1 MAEKKDS
8 GAKQGKPFDPDERF
22 RYIGFE
28 VHPGKIK
35 DLFKSDTEKDELVK
49 KIKAKREAG
58 QAGRE
63 VTSFDIPR
71 ISSLEKIVL
80 TITSLLLI
88 ASLFLPWFSGYHE
101 YEVVSEVAPAEEQAV
116 LVDSLAD
123 SLGMEMIDSTALAA
137 EVTGTLEETIQAAKD
152 DKGFSSITAAR
163 KRKEIRREHL
173 EANALAALPMLGKV
187 LSSGFILKIT
197 GILFLIYI
205 LFCVGGG
212 FYNLYALYWF
222 KGDPDTR
229 AMKLKKVMKFAWI
242 PVGIWAL
249 CLILSFVGAS
259 YSFDTTDVIKQI
271 GTSYGTGAYL
281 GILSYGFYLSLACF
295 ILNAVKAVEI

>member
-1 MAEKKDS
+1 
-8 GAKQGKPFDPDERF
+8 
-22 RYIGFE
+22 
-28 VHPGKIK
+28 
-35 DLFKSDTEKDELVK
+35 KSDTEKDELVK

-137 EVTGTLEETIQAAKD
+137 EVTGTLEGEAVEEPGEPATPAETETIQAAKD